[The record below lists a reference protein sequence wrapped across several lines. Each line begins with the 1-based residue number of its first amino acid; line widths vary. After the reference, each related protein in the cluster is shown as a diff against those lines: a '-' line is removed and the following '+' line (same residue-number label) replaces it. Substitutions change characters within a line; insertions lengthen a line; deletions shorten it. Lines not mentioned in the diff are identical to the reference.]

1 MIGTL
6 ARRVRSL
13 LNSPWLRV
21 SGTLLGV
28 ALLVHTID
36 FSKAIASFGHVDPRW
51 IVGAAALTTIAV
63 IASVVEWGVLIRT
76 SRTSVPAH
84 AGLFTWP
91 RLSSAYLQ
99 SLFFTQVIPA
109 GVGGD
114 AVRTVEMGKHVGHG
128 RVLASLAG
136 SRMAGMLGMS
146 VWGLAAA
153 VLLRDWLGTGILFG
167 IAGLAGAIIVVWLV
181 ALSSDRIAPH
191 RLVTRVSAALGR
203 AMHAFTESF
212 GGYRRHPHA
221 VVQCLLVGA
230 IGWGINL
237 FALDFA
243 AKAIGVELSWAI
255 LAVCIPLGLLA
266 ALAPFSVNGL
276 GVREGVLVALLV
288 HTGLSTAHAGAVSLL
303 VDLQMVPFAI
313 LGAVLWMR
321 RRNLPVPAA
330 IPARI

>member
-1 MIGTL
+1 
-6 ARRVRSL
+6 
-13 LNSPWLRV
+13 
-21 SGTLLGV
+21 
-28 ALLVHTID
+28 
-36 FSKAIASFGHVDPRW
+36 
-51 IVGAAALTTIAV
+51 
-63 IASVVEWGVLIRT
+63 
-76 SRTSVPAH
+76 
-84 AGLFTWP
+84 
-91 RLSSAYLQ
+91 
-99 SLFFTQVIPA
+99 
-109 GVGGD
+109 
-114 AVRTVEMGKHVGHG
+114 
-128 RVLASLAG
+128 
-136 SRMAGMLGMS
+136 
-146 VWGLAAA
+146 
-153 VLLRDWLGTGILFG
+153 
-167 IAGLAGAIIVVWLV
+167 
-181 ALSSDRIAPH
+181 
-191 RLVTRVSAALGR
+191 
-203 AMHAFTESF
+203 MHAFTESF